1 MNLLLS
7 KLKAVSNQAR
17 SNNRKD
23 FYAESEGS
31 PLNLLLG
38 KSTWTVFN
46 DSLECKSSQ
55 INLTLSTCSDEEFTC
70 DDGYCITLE
79 EKCDGKLNCKDGSDE
94 RSCQLVNF
102 SLSRKFM
109 CMNCFQSFEKWAPP
123 VVVVEERSNVNI
135 FFCTPVKGLR
145 NDFYLKGGR
154 GSNTVELWK

>member
-1 MNLLLS
+1 MQL
-7 KLKAVSNQAR
+7 KLTHIAVSHWIIYSTFGIYLDTSYTVKYGGGKYHYNGDTSTYIWFEKDENKWKAR

-70 DDGYCITLE
+70 DDGYCISLE

-94 RSCQLVNF
+94 VYCNRIVTEIGYN
-102 SLSRKFM
+102 
-109 CMNCFQSFEKWAPP
+109 
-123 VVVVEERSNVNI
+123 
-135 FFCTPVKGLR
+135 KGLGSVLR
-145 NDFYLKGGR
+145 N
-154 GSNTVELWK
+154 